1 MKKKTKKKE
10 LFKSRKYR
18 FTTPGQDRDFETLD
32 ANRMFKSYEEAEKE
46 DESMTTTAAVADPMN
61 RPLFGRKKEIDVF
74 FKNRID
80 GRTKGYRETV
90 TRLQARRDASAAR
103 DLEQK
108 LNMFGVQSNPFRED
122 TQMENK
128 KYLKTKEGSIEDAV
142 LASLNTETPFNP
154 NDARPTLHLPEK
166 KYLDTKVG
174 SLEKAV
180 MDAMVTETISG
191 NMQRDLQILDRTQF
205 LARYRMSKAQA
216 QRAGAGIT
224 HGKSVADVK
233 TYEEHTPE
241 EDAYDYKAK
250 KGAIAAPG
258 SGSIAKAKKAKS
270 SDVNKSIEQQMAD
283 ARKEEVELDEFGL
296 ATLPK
301 SARGRQHPQN
311 PNRDPSK
318 KSPEQASKGPHVAK
332 LLDPEHARWEKEQ
345 ERKKQAQA
353 AAAQNSEYE
362 PQGTEIDESWKKV
375 KPTDRVQRLDQ
386 LSISG
391 WLSKQMGRK
400 GDPHKFN
407 HKVPSIYFDDVDLVV
422 DSDTVVPRALSGNAT
437 MADLLKKVQAHAKKK
452 RLRWESIQIRE
463 KAYKLPRQLKDPK
476 REKMVGTK
484 KGTKV
489 VDRND
494 PRYKHHPE
502 HESVEH
508 DDRGVGSQA
517 YTDYIRNLTPGE
529 TAVKDPEAEKASSAS
544 KQAAAEKKRQIT
556 KIDDAV
562 DPEVKRTTDNFKQEK
577 TKMKQDHIIDVAKIK
592 ASKVGEEII
601 VGLLDMG
608 IIKID
613 ENKET
618 GFTVI
623 NDPVANRENLLRM
636 AYNTGTQILSEY
648 RYARDAEKADT
659 TKADVR
665 NYSKAVKRGAL
676 KKVSGERRSRD
687 RHYDKPDTVTMQKT
701 SSGETE
707 RMTGASKRRRSIHPD
722 DSARKHDVTKR
733 GLAYAASEYVPQG
746 TEIDEKKVSSD
757 DYDHATALY
766 KDQWKDRKIADYDKE
781 HDKDSRAKEMRADAE
796 VDRKRMWGLTGD
808 KWKHA
813 KGSSGEVKGKKSEV
827 GNPDPKDA
835 YKKEEVSPLVSAAV
849 SAIGK
854 LVEKDWI
861 KGAIKKPGALHRDL
875 GVPEDEK
882 IPKSKIKAAAKEG
895 GKVGQ
900 RARLAITLG
909 KMDK

>member
-1 MKKKTKKKE
+1 MRT
-10 LFKSRKYR
+10 
-18 FTTPGQDRDFETLD
+18 GC
-32 ANRMFKSYEEAEKE
+32 FKSYEAKE
-46 DESMTTTAAVADPMN
+46 IEVEDAPTTSTAGVAN
-61 RPLFGRKKEIDVF
+61 WNPLLGGRKRKVDVYM
-74 FKNRID
+74 KKRRSVD
-80 GRTKGYRETV
+80 GRTKDYKETV

-142 LASLNTETPFNP
+142 LQSMRTEAPSNP

-166 KYLDTKVG
+166 KYLDSKEG
-174 SLEKAV
+174 SLERAV
-180 MDAMVTETISG
+180 TDVVVTETISG
-191 NMQRDLQILDRTQF
+191 NMIRDLRTLNSLQF
-205 LARYRMSKAQA
+205 RRKYNQTKAAVQTAGSGIQRYGRKGRDAPVSDERQ
-216 QRAGAGIT
+216 
-224 HGKSVADVK
+224 
-233 TYEEHTPE
+233 EEV

-283 ARKEEVELDEFGL
+283 ARKEEMDPRQEREMLKRNVNNPAQSPKAKELMRKRISKLSQPKKEEVEMDEFYGDE
-296 ATLPK
+296 K
-301 SARGRQHPQN
+301 GGDARLHVPRLKNKPARQRKDALKQ
-311 PNRDPSK
+311 RLK
-318 KSPEQASKGPHVAK
+318 KIGMK
-332 LLDPEHARWEKEQ
+332 HAEEV
-345 ERKKQAQA
+345 EM
-353 AAAQNSEYE
+353 
-362 PQGTEIDESWKKV
+362 DESWKKV

-422 DSDTVVPRALSGNAT
+422 DSDTVVPRALSGNTT

-452 RLRWESIQIRE
+452 RLRWEAVEMGE
-463 KAYKLPRQLKDPK
+463 KHEPGHKPYKLPRQLKNRK
-476 REKMVGTK
+476 TEKMVGTK

-529 TAVKDPEAEKASSAS
+529 TAVKDKESKESSSAS
-544 KQAAAEKKRQIT
+544 KQASAEKKRQVT

-562 DPEVKRTTDNFKQEK
+562 DPAVKMTTDKYKQEK
-577 TKMKQDHIIDVAKIK
+577 TKMKQDHILDVAKIK
-592 ASKVGEEII
+592 ASKVGEEVI

-613 ENKET
+613 ESNET

-623 NDPVANRENLLRM
+623 NDPVANRENLLRL
-636 AYNTGTQILSEY
+636 AYNTGAQILS
-648 RYARDAEKADT
+648 
-659 TKADVR
+659 
-665 NYSKAVKRGAL
+665 
-676 KKVSGERRSRD
+676 
-687 RHYDKPDTVTMQKT
+687 
-701 SSGETE
+701 
-707 RMTGASKRRRSIHPD
+707 
-722 DSARKHDVTKR
+722 
-733 GLAYAASEYVPQG
+733 
-746 TEIDEKKVSSD
+746 EKKVSSD

-781 HDKDSRAKEMRADAE
+781 HGKDSRAKEMRKDAE

-813 KGSSGEVKGKKSEV
+813 KGSSGEVKGK
-827 GNPDPKDA
+827 
-835 YKKEEVSPLVSAAV
+835 EERSRQSR
-849 SAIGK
+849 S
-854 LVEKDWI
+854 
-861 KGAIKKPGALHRDL
+861 
-875 GVPEDEK
+875 
-882 IPKSKIKAAAKEG
+882 
-895 GKVGQ
+895 
-900 RARLAITLG
+900 
-909 KMDK
+909 